1 MSQKKSFEQSLEELE
16 KIVEEIESGDLPL
29 ETALKKF
36 ETGVKLSA
44 ACAEKLNEAEKKITL
59 LLKGDDGDYV
69 ETPFVDNE
77 GRDDG

>member
-1 MSQKKSFEQSLEELE
+1 MSQKKSFEQSLAELE

-44 ACAEKLNEAEKKITL
+44 ACTEKLNEAEKMITL

-69 ETPFVDNE
+69 EKPFVDDE
-77 GRDDG
+77 SRDDA

>member
-1 MSQKKSFEQSLEELE
+1 MSQKKSFEHALQELE

-44 ACAEKLNEAEKKITL
+44 VCTEKLNEAEKKITM
-59 LLKGDDGDYV
+59 LLKSGDGDYV
-69 ETPFVDNE
+69 ETPFGDEQGPDN
-77 GRDDG
+77 G

>member
-1 MSQKKSFEQSLEELE
+1 MSQKKNFEQSLAELE

-59 LLKGDDGDYV
+59 LLKGEDGDYT
-69 ETPFVDNE
+69 EAPFI
-77 GRDDG
+77 DDESRNDG

>member
-1 MSQKKSFEQSLEELE
+1 MSQKKNFEHALQELE

-44 ACAEKLNEAEKKITL
+44 ACNEKLNEAEKKITM
-59 LLKGDDGDYV
+59 LLKSSDGNYV
-69 ETPFVDNE
+69 ETPFSDDESN
-77 GRDDG
+77 DDG

>member
-1 MSQKKSFEQSLEELE
+1 MSQKKSFEHALQELE

-44 ACAEKLNEAEKKITL
+44 ACNEKLNEAEKKITM
-59 LLKGDDGDYV
+59 LLKDGDGNYS
-69 ETPFVDNE
+69 EAPFAGDESN
-77 GRDDG
+77 GDG

>member
-1 MSQKKSFEQSLEELE
+1 MSQKKNFEQSLAELE